1 MKEVA
6 RMTDAADSRTNQSQ
20 PETRDSIDRYSRMAA
35 SAAVSI
41 AVLALAYFGVIY
53 WLARK

>member
-1 MKEVA
+1 
-6 RMTDAADSRTNQSQ
+6 MTDAADSRTNQSQ